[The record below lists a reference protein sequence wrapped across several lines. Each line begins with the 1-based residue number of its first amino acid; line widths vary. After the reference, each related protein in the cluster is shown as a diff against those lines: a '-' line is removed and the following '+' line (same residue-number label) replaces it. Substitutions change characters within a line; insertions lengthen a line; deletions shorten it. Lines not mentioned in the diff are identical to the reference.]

1 VSTTNTHTNTTDS
14 DSGAGAGA
22 GPTSSTEIGTAGRRH
37 PLRRATLAS
46 GVVAAAGTTAVAT
59 VALAADVPL
68 EIDGEQIPLL
78 AFVELTL
85 IGAALGG
92 LIAWASGRFVAR
104 PRRWFAVAA
113 IVLTVLSC
121 IPSVAYPPD
130 LATKAVLVA
139 AHLLAASIVVPALAR
154 QVRPGSDRAPAR

>member
-1 VSTTNTHTNTTDS
+1 VSTTNTT
-14 DSGAGAGA
+14 GAV
-22 GPTSSTEIGTAGRRH
+22 PTSPTEMGSAGRRH
-37 PLRRATLAS
+37 PLRRAALTS
-46 GVVAAAGTTAVAT
+46 GVVAAVGTTAVAA

-68 EIDGEQIPLL
+68 AIDGEQIPLP

-92 LIAWASGRFVAR
+92 LIAWASGRFAAR
-104 PRRWFAVAA
+104 PRRSFVVAA

-121 IPSVAYPPD
+121 VPSVVYPPD

-139 AHLLAASIVVPALAR
+139 AHLMAASIVVPTLAR